1 MVSAGS
7 TDQSWNWKVMM
18 LVPRDSPW
26 AGLVVVMRLEMEYW
40 SDTAAAVP
48 VKAAV
53 AAVISRESFIAL
65 EYYLV
70 IDVLSLRLI
79 SRIISEGFCRREVGN
94 WV

>member
-1 MVSAGS
+1 
-7 TDQSWNWKVMM
+7 MM

-48 VKAAV
+48 VKVAA
-53 AAVISRESFIAL
+53 AAVISRESFIVL

-70 IDVLSLRLI
+70 IDVFSLRWI
-79 SRIISEGFCRREVGN
+79 SRTISEGACTREEED
-94 WV
+94 WI